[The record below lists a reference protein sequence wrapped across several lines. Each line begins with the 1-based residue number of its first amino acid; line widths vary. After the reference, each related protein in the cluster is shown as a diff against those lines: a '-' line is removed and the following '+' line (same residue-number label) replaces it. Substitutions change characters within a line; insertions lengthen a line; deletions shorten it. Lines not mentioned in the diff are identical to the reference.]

1 MYNSIIKNRFSEW
14 QNEEI
19 FSYKYG
25 YISRNNAISIFIRE
39 GYVPFIFKH
48 GYFLSKSIE
57 VIENTLASMLF
68 YFSIDKSYKFNIVTN
83 NDYDEHWQ
91 HFNYIISYDNWN
103 ALLDYWDDIF
113 DGLFFTSEGGFLGKI
128 ILLAYQYT
136 NLEKSVA
143 YLEYVEDNSSDLE
156 DDEITKKEKNIDPY
170 ILDHMNKYISYKNS
184 RKED

>member
-25 YISRNNAISIFIRE
+25 YISRNRAISIFIKE
-39 GYVPFIFKH
+39 AYVPFIFRH

-57 VIENTLASMLF
+57 ILENTIASMLF
-68 YFSIDKSYKFNIVTN
+68 YFDMDRLYDFYIASN
-83 NDYDEHWQ
+83 NQYNEHWQ
-91 HFNYIISYDNWN
+91 HFNYIITYDNWN
-103 ALLDYWDDIF
+103 VLLDYWDDIF
-113 DGLFFTSEGGFLGKI
+113 DGLFFSKEGGILGKI
-128 ILLAYQYT
+128 ILLTYQYI

-143 YLEYVEDNSSDLE
+143 YLEYVEDNSSDL
-156 DDEITKKEKNIDPY
+156 DDDITKKEKNIDPY